1 MRYYHNLT
9 PLAEEMTMGY
19 EDIVCYSNELNIPL
33 IEYTDLKTGLSLLQ
47 FVQMIIPD
55 EDGNL
60 HIYLAL
66 KNMEDVVIK
75 ESLWTLEEAI
85 KEAERV
91 TK

>member
-9 PLAEEMTMGY
+9 PLAEEMTMDY
-19 EDIVCYSNELNIPL
+19 DDIVCYDNDLNIPL
-33 IEYTDLKTGLSLLQ
+33 LEYTNLKTGLSLLQ

-55 EDGNL
+55 EDRNL

-66 KNMEDVVIK
+66 KNMEDVVII
-75 ESLWTLEEAI
+75 ESLWTLEQAK

>member
-9 PLAEEMTMGY
+9 PWAEEMAMDY

-33 IEYTDLKTGLSLLQ
+33 IEYTDLKTRLSLLQ

-55 EDGNL
+55 EDKNL

-66 KNMEDVVIK
+66 KNMEDVVII
-75 ESLWTLEEAI
+75 ESLWNLEQAR

>member
-9 PLAEEMTMGY
+9 LLAEEMTMSY

-55 EDGNL
+55 EDKNL

-66 KNMEDVVIK
+66 KNMEDVVII
-75 ESLWTLEEAI
+75 ESLWNLEQAR

>member
-9 PLAEEMTMGY
+9 PLAEEMTMDY
-19 EDIVCYSNELNIPL
+19 DDIVCYDNDLNIPL
-33 IEYTDLKTGLSLLQ
+33 LEYTNLKTGLSLLQ

-55 EDGNL
+55 ENRNL

-66 KNMEDVVIK
+66 KNMEDVVII
-75 ESLWTLEEAI
+75 ESLWTLEQAK